1 MKNYLPFFL
10 FLFSLTFVSAQCPF
24 DSTITSSPDLGGGNQ
39 VVCSDQ
45 VIVFTAPSGYDSYQW
60 KYKFSATGSP
70 TNFPGETSNTLSIIA
85 GDLGFA
91 YVFVTITDD
100 DCTEDS
106 NDIMF
111 DTWVFLSPA
120 ISHNSNTSLC
130 YGETS
135 IISSAFQGPESFR
148 WFKDGVIV
156 YEGPQ
161 DFYEVSE
168 AGSYLLSVSYEQC
181 PQFWLSSGVPVNFT
195 VAGEEVEIE
204 EIDGTLYTTQNGFN
218 YNWYLEGENIS
229 GANTYFYTPVSTGN
243 YTVQVAF
250 TNSPTC
256 LILSESFFFDQLSL
270 NDHHLFQDVY
280 FVNTLAINN
289 EFVLNN
295 TSSKPLNINMF
306 DVTGKLVYSAK
317 SSDQTLVISPA
328 NLKNGI
334 YFCRI
339 ESEGKIKSVSLIK

>member
-1 MKNYLPFFL
+1 MKNFTLL
-10 FLFSLTFVSAQCPF
+10 LLLIFSFHFVSAQCPF
-24 DSTITSSPDLGGGNQ
+24 DTTITSVPDLSGGNE

-45 VIVFTAPSGYDSYQW
+45 VIVFTAPSGYESYQW

-70 TNFPGETSNTLSIIA
+70 TNFPGATSNTLSIVA

-100 DCTEDS
+100 GCTEDS

-111 DTWVFLSPA
+111 DTWIFLNPA
-120 ISHNSNTSLC
+120 IEHSSNTTLC

-135 IISSAFQGPESFR
+135 IISNAFPGPSLFR

-168 AGSYLLSVSYEQC
+168 AGAYLLEASYPAC
-181 PQFWLSSGVPVNFT
+181 PQFWLSSGVPVVFT
-195 VAGEEVEIE
+195 VVGEEVMIE

-218 YNWYLEGENIS
+218 YNWYLDGANIS
-229 GANTYFYTPVSTGN
+229 GANTYFYTPVANGN

-250 TNSPTC
+250 NNSPVC
-256 LILSESFFFDQLSL
+256 LITSESYFFDSLSL
-270 NDHHLFQDVY
+270 NDNHLFQEVY
-280 FVNTLAINN
+280 FVNTIAVND
-289 EFVLNN
+289 EFLLKN
-295 TSSKPLNINMF
+295 TVNKSLNINMF

-317 SSDQTLVISPA
+317 SSDQTLVISSA
-328 NLKNGI
+328 NLKDGI
-334 YFCRI
+334 YFCKI